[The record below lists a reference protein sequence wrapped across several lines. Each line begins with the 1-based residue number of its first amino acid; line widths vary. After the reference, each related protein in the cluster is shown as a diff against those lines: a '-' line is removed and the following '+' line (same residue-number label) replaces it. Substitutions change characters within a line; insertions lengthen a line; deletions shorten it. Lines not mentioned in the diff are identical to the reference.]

1 MTRFWLTPFNNIM
14 PSIDDL
20 FDFHRDFNAYPPIN
34 MYEKDNKLF
43 VEVKLSGY
51 NPDNIDLAIK
61 EGNLILRGRVSSQ
74 KIDKEKKYF
83 VKEIVER
90 SFERV
95 IPLPY
100 DVMENKAEAE
110 YKNGVL
116 LISLPKKV
124 KEEKKGIIPI
134 KIRK

>member
-1 MTRFWLTPFNNIM
+1 MTRLWLTPLNNIM
-14 PSIDDL
+14 PSIDDF
-20 FDFHRDFNAYPPIN
+20 FDFSRDFNAYPPIN

-74 KIDKEKKYF
+74 KTDKEKKYF

-100 DVMENKAEAE
+100 DVLEDKAEAE

-116 LISLPKKV
+116 LISLPKKS
-124 KEEKKGIIPI
+124 KEEKRGIIPI